1 MRQTK
6 ATEPGKSGA
15 VKRAMGRRRKVE
27 APADDAG
34 EAGFSL
40 YGDAGEPPPTDPQD
54 PGADPDDDFAL
65 DDDAGLPDGL
75 DPLLIETLRECA
87 ALDPNDRDNGR
98 RLVLHYGGNL
108 AYVQGM
114 GWLVWEGKF
123 WQRDDGELAARLMAQ
138 NLVDRIKLEKEFIDY
153 TPAQQRL
160 LEAAKPKR
168 KIPAE
173 ERSQADKE
181 LIINADQAIKQ
192 RATKRAA
199 RVKHAISSGNSG
211 KTAAM
216 LQQAASHR
224 AIPAE
229 ELDSDRMRFNV
240 RNGTLVFSRVPDPD
254 APAEGEGSDR
264 MVGSFTFIEP
274 HDRTDMITKMA
285 DVDYDPD
292 ARCPFFEAF
301 LAKLQPDRQM
311 QIFLQVFHA
320 YALLIGGNDE
330 QKVLYH
336 YGTGANGKSAF
347 IEVLGRLAGS
357 YRTVVS
363 PETITGDTQR
373 GGQQASPDIARLHN
387 ARLATIEELP
397 RNAPLKEELIKALSG
412 GTKMTARF
420 LQKEIFEFEPI
431 FTPVLSGNFKPS
443 ISGSDYGIWRRVLI
457 VLWGVT
463 IPEGE
468 RMIPSRLAEKLDAER
483 SGILNWL
490 LDGLV
495 AYLGAGLT
503 GFIPAEVTDFT
514 TEYRQDRDN
523 VGVFADQC
531 ISREEGQTIQ
541 AGPLHKLYIEWCEL
555 NGVTAAKQRS
565 FGERLG
571 ELGFKKT
578 TGRVYVYQDIVVD
591 KSWRIS
597 IDREVPRDPK
607 SKAIKDTADP
617 GWTPAEGV

>member
-1 MRQTK
+1 M
-6 ATEPGKSGA
+6 TETSTSSES
-15 VKRAMGRRRKVE
+15 VKQAMGRKRKVNASQIE
-27 APADDAG
+27 ETEEEG
-34 EAGFSL
+34 
-40 YGDAGEPPPTDPQD
+40 PPP
-54 PGADPDDDFAL
+54 ADPDDPGPDVPDDLAL
-65 DDDAGLPDGL
+65 DDDGEGLPAGL
-75 DPLLIETLRECA
+75 DPMQIQMLRECA

-98 RLVLHYGGNL
+98 RLVMHFGGNI
-108 AYVQGM
+108 AFVQGM

-138 NLVDRIKLEKEFIDY
+138 NLVDLIKLEKEFIDY
-153 TPAQQRL
+153 TPAQERL
-160 LEAAKPKR
+160 LEAARPKR
-168 KIPAE
+168 KIAPE

-181 LIINADQAIKQ
+181 LIMNADQAIKQ

-199 RVKHAISSGNSG
+199 RVKHAISSGNAG

-224 AIPAE
+224 SLASDQ
-229 ELDSDRMRFNV
+229 LDRDRMRFNV
-240 RNGTLVFSRVPDPD
+240 RNGTLIFWREPDPD
-254 APAEGEGSDR
+254 GPAHSDQMIGR
-264 MVGSFTFIEP
+264 FNFVP

-292 ARCPFFEAF
+292 ATCPFFEEF
-301 LAKLQPDRQM
+301 LGKLQPDRRM
-311 QIFLQVFHA
+311 QVFLQVFHA

-347 IEVLGRLAGS
+347 IDVLGRLAGT
-357 YRTVVS
+357 YRTVVA
-363 PETITGDTQR
+363 PETITGDGQR
-373 GGQQASPDIARLHN
+373 AGQQASPDIARLHN

-457 VLWGVT
+457 VLWGIT

-490 LDGLV
+490 LDGV
-495 AYLGAGLT
+495 IAYLGSGLT
-503 GFIPAEVTDFT
+503 GFIPSEVTEFT
-514 TEYRQDRDN
+514 REYRNERDN

-531 ISREEGQTIQ
+531 IRREPGKTMQ
-541 AGPLHKLYIEWCEL
+541 AGPLYKAYEEWCAL

-565 FGERLG
+565 FGDRLG
-571 ELGFKKT
+571 ELGYMKI
-578 TGRVYVYQDIVVD
+578 TGRVYIYQDIVLD
-591 KSWRIS
+591 TSWRGE
-597 IDREVPRDPK
+597 IDPEVPRGNMK
-607 SKAIKDTADP
+607 WNNP
-617 GWTPAEGV
+617 GGEKIVL

>member
-1 MRQTK
+1 MASK
-6 ATEPGKSGA
+6 DDKGSIS

-27 APADDAG
+27 APP
-34 EAGFSL
+34 
-40 YGDAGEPPPTDPQD
+40 EPPEADSPSP
-54 PGADPDDDFAL
+54 ADPDDP
-65 DDDAGLPDGL
+65 GP
-75 DPLLIETLRECA
+75 DPLDHEDFEFEVFNPLDELPAETVDAIRFCSQ
-87 ALDPNDRDNGR
+87 LDPNDRDNGR
-98 RLVLHYGGNL
+98 RLVMHCGGNL

-114 GWLVWEGKF
+114 GWLVWQGRY

-138 NLVDRIKLEKEFIDY
+138 NLVDLIKLEKLFLEY
-153 TPAQQRL
+153 TPAETRL
-160 LEAAKPKR
+160 LEAARTAR
-168 KIPAE
+168 KTPEE
-173 ERSQADKE
+173 ERSLAQNR
-181 LIINADQAIKQ
+181 LIKNAEEVQKKLYK
-192 RATKRAA
+192 KRADRERFA
-199 RVKHAISSGNSG
+199 VSSGNSG

-224 AIPAE
+224 ALEAE
-229 ELDSDRMRFNV
+229 KLDSDRMRFNV
-240 RNGTLVFSRVPDPD
+240 RNGTLVFWREADPD
-254 APAEGEGSDR
+254 GPAEGDA
-264 MVGSFTFIEP
+264 MVGRFEFVP
-274 HDRTDMITKMA
+274 HEREDMITKMA

-292 ARCPFFEAF
+292 ATCPFFDEF
-301 LAKLQPDRQM
+301 LAKLQPDRRM
-311 QIFLQVFHA
+311 QVFLQIFHA

-330 QKVLYH
+330 QKVVYH

-347 IEVLGRLAGS
+347 IEVLGRMAGT
-357 YRTVVS
+357 YRTVVA
-363 PETITGDTQR
+363 PETITGEGQR
-373 GGQQASPDIARLHN
+373 AGQQASPDIARLHN

-431 FTPVLSGNFKPS
+431 FTPILSGNFKPS

-495 AYLGAGLT
+495 TYLGAGLS
-503 GFIPAEVTDFT
+503 GFIPEEVTDFT
-514 TEYRQDRDN
+514 KEYRNDRDN

-531 ISREEGQTIQ
+531 ITRVDGETMQ
-541 AGPLHKLYIEWCEL
+541 AGPLYKLYVEWCEL

-565 FGERLG
+565 FGDRLG
-571 ELGFKKT
+571 ELNFKKT
-578 TGRVYVYQDIVVD
+578 TGRTYVYQDIAVD
-591 KSWRIS
+591 TSWRMS
-597 IDREVPRDPK
+597 IDREVPRGSMGKTDPE
-607 SKAIKDTADP
+607 
-617 GWTPAEGV
+617 EGL

>member
-1 MRQTK
+1 MRQT
-6 ATEPGKSGA
+6 GKSAETEKSGS
-15 VKRAMGRRRKVE
+15 VKRAMGRKRRVVASE
-27 APADDAG
+27 LDESEVQEGGQEDG
-34 EAGFSL
+34 
-40 YGDAGEPPPTDPQD
+40 PPP
-54 PGADPDDDFAL
+54 ADPDDPGPDPQDDFSL
-65 DDDAGLPDGL
+65 DDDEGLPNGL
-75 DPLLIETLRECA
+75 DPMLIETLRECA

-98 RLVLHYGGNL
+98 RLVLHYGGNI

-138 NLVDRIKLEKEFIDY
+138 NLVDLIKLEKEFIDY
-153 TPAQQRL
+153 TPAQERL

-168 KIPAE
+168 KIAPD

-181 LIINADQAIKQ
+181 LITNADQAIKQ

-199 RVKHAISSGNSG
+199 RVKHAISSGNAG

-224 AIPAE
+224 ALAADM
-229 ELDSDRMRFNV
+229 LDSDRMRFNV
-240 RNGTLVFSRVPDPD
+240 RNGTLVFWREPDPD
-254 APAEGEGSDR
+254 GWAEGEKMIGR
-264 MVGSFTFIEP
+264 FRFEP
-274 HDRTDMITKMA
+274 HERSDMITKVA
-285 DVDYDPD
+285 DVDYDP
-292 ARCPFFEAF
+292 AATCPFFENEF
-301 LAKLQPDRQM
+301 LAKLQPDRRM
-311 QIFLQVFHA
+311 QVFLQIFHA

-330 QKVLYH
+330 QKVVYH

-347 IEVLGRLAGS
+347 VEVLGRMAGT
-357 YRTVVS
+357 YRTVVA
-363 PETITGDTQR
+363 PETITGDGQR
-373 GGQQASPDIARLHN
+373 AGQQASPDIARLHN

-431 FTPVLSGNFKPS
+431 FTPVLTGNFKPS

-468 RMIPSRLAEKLDAER
+468 RMAPSRLAEKLDAER

-490 LDGLV
+490 LDGLMT
-495 AYLGAGLT
+495 YLGAGLS
-503 GFIPAEVTDFT
+503 GFIPDEVTDFT
-514 TEYRQDRDN
+514 KEYRNDRDN

-531 ISREEGQTIQ
+531 ITRQDGQTMQ
-541 AGPLHKLYIEWCEL
+541 AGPLYKLYVEWCEL

-565 FGERLG
+565 FGDRLG
-571 ELGFKKT
+571 ELGYKKI
-578 TGRVYVYQDIVVD
+578 TGRTYVYQDIVVD
-591 KSWRIS
+591 TSWRGQ
-597 IDREVPRDPK
+597 IDPEVPRGNMK
-607 SKAIKDTADP
+607 WS
-617 GWTPAEGV
+617 

>member
-1 MRQTK
+1 MRQTDK
-6 ATEPGKSGA
+6 AAESGKSGS
-15 VKRAMGRRRKVE
+15 VKNAMSRRRKVE
-27 APADDAG
+27 ASEIG
-34 EAGFSL
+34 
-40 YGDAGEPPPTDPQD
+40 GDADGAELPPPQD
-54 PGADPDDDFAL
+54 PDDPGAEPEHSFDDDGVEYDIL
-65 DDDAGLPDGL
+65 DDL
-75 DPLLIETLRECA
+75 DPAIVETIRLCSK
-87 ALDPNDRDNGR
+87 LDPNDRDNGR
-98 RLVLHYGGNL
+98 RLVMHCGADL

-114 GWLVWEGKF
+114 GWLVWQGKY

-138 NLVDRIKLEKEFIDY
+138 NLVDLIKLEKRFIDY
-153 TPAQQRL
+153 SPAQSRL
-160 LEAAKPKR
+160 LEAAREAR
-168 KIPAE
+168 KIPDEKKGPADLALIAKAE
-173 ERSQADKE
+173 A
-181 LIINADQAIKQ
+181 AVKQ
-192 RATKRAA
+192 IAKKRAD
-199 RVKHAISSGNSG
+199 RERFAISSGNAG

-224 AIPAE
+224 SLDADK
-229 ELDSDRMRFNV
+229 LDSDRMRFNV

-264 MVGSFTFIEP
+264 LIGHYDFVP
-274 HDRTDMITKMA
+274 HQRDDMITKMA
-285 DVDYDPD
+285 DVDFDPD
-292 ARCPFFEAF
+292 AKCPFFEEF
-301 LAKLQPDRQM
+301 LQKLQPDRSM

-357 YRTVVS
+357 YRTVVA
-363 PETITGDTQR
+363 PETITGDGQR
-373 GGQQASPDIARLHN
+373 AGQQASPDIARLHN

-431 FTPVLSGNFKPS
+431 FTPILSGNFKPS

-495 AYLGAGLT
+495 VYLGAGLS
-503 GFIPAEVTDFT
+503 GFIPEEVTDFT
-514 TEYRQDRDN
+514 KEYRNERDN

-531 ISREEGQTIQ
+531 IRREEGKTMQ
-541 AGPLHKLYIEWCEL
+541 AGPLYKAYEEWCTL

-565 FGERLG
+565 FGDRLG

-578 TGRVYVYQDIVVD
+578 TGRVYVYQDISLD
-591 KSWRIS
+591 TSWRME
-597 IDREVPRDPK
+597 IDREVPREPRK
-607 SKAIKDTADP
+607 K
-617 GWTPAEGV
+617 GEEVEL

>member
-1 MRQTK
+1 MTRTDE
-6 ATEPGKSGA
+6 ATEAAKSGS
-15 VKRAMGRRRKVE
+15 VKRAMSRKRKVE
-27 APADDAG
+27 ARESEDA
-34 EAGFSL
+34 EAPTAEATAEDEG
-40 YGDAGEPPPTDPQD
+40 PPP
-54 PGADPDDDFAL
+54 ADPDDPGPDLQDDFSL
-65 DDDAGLPDGL
+65 DDDDEGLPEGI
-75 DPLLIETLRECA
+75 DPMLVEALRECA

-98 RLVLHYGGNL
+98 RLVIHCGGNL

-114 GWLVWEGKF
+114 GWLVWEGRF

-138 NLVDRIKLEKEFIDY
+138 NLVDLIKLEKEFIDY
-153 TPAQQRL
+153 TPAQERL
-160 LEAAKPKR
+160 LEAARPKR

-181 LIINADQAIKQ
+181 LIMNADQAIKQ
-192 RATKRAA
+192 RATKRAQ
-199 RVKHAISSGNSG
+199 RVKHAISSGNAG

-224 AIPAE
+224 SLEAE
-229 ELDSDRMRFNV
+229 KLDSDRMRFNV
-240 RNGTLVFSRVPDPD
+240 RNGTLVFWREPDPD
-254 APAEGEGSDR
+254 APAESEAMIGR
-264 MVGSFTFIEP
+264 YRFEP
-274 HDRTDMITKMA
+274 HQRGDMITKMA
-285 DVDYDPD
+285 DVDYDEN
-292 ARCPFFEAF
+292 AKCPFFETEF
-301 LAKLQPDRQM
+301 LAKLQPDRRM

-320 YALLIGGNDE
+320 YAMLIGGNDE
-330 QKVLYH
+330 QKVVYH

-347 IEVLGRLAGS
+347 VEVLGRMAGT
-357 YRTVVS
+357 YRTVVA
-363 PETITGDTQR
+363 PETITGDGQR
-373 GGQQASPDIARLHN
+373 AGQQASPDIARLHN

-431 FTPVLSGNFKPS
+431 FTPILTGNFKPS

-468 RMIPSRLAEKLDAER
+468 RMTPSRLAEKLDSER

-503 GFIPAEVTDFT
+503 GFIPEEVTDFT
-514 TEYRQDRDN
+514 KEYRNDRDN

-531 ISREEGQTIQ
+531 ITRVEGQTMQ
-541 AGPLHKLYIEWCEL
+541 AGPLYKLYEEWCGL

-565 FGERLG
+565 FGDRLG
-571 ELGFKKT
+571 ELGFKKI
-578 TGRVYVYQDIVVD
+578 TGRTYVYQDIKVD
-591 KSWRIS
+591 ESWRYS
-597 IDREVPRDPK
+597 IDLEVPRGPRKKQGED
-607 SKAIKDTADP
+607 
-617 GWTPAEGV
+617 

>member
-1 MRQTK
+1 MRKTDKPAEAEK
-6 ATEPGKSGA
+6 AGA
-15 VKRAMGRRRKVE
+15 VKNAMKRRTKVEASDSEEGEAPAAEGSE
-27 APADDAG
+27 APADD
-34 EAGFSL
+34 L
-40 YGDAGEPPPTDPQD
+40 PPP
-54 PGADPDDDFAL
+54 ADPDDPGPDLDGDFVL
-65 DDDAGLPDGL
+65 DDDDEGLPDGL
-75 DPLLIETLRECA
+75 DPALVETLRDCA

-98 RLVLHYGGNL
+98 RLVLHYGANL

-114 GWLVWEGKF
+114 GWLVWQGKF
-123 WQRDDGELAARLMAQ
+123 WQRDDGELSARLMAQ
-138 NLVDRIKLEKEFIDY
+138 NLVDLIKLEKEFIDY
-153 TPAQQRL
+153 TPAQERL

-168 KIPAE
+168 KISPD

-181 LIINADQAIKQ
+181 LITNADQAIKQ

-199 RVKHAISSGNSG
+199 RVKHAISSGNAG

-224 AIPAE
+224 SLDAE
-229 ELDSDRMRFNV
+229 KLDSDRMRFNV
-240 RNGTLVFSRVPDPD
+240 RNGTIVFWREPDPD
-254 APAEGEGSDR
+254 APAEGAGSDSMIGR
-264 MVGSFTFIEP
+264 YEFVP
-274 HDRTDMITKMA
+274 HQRTDMITKMA
-285 DVDYDPD
+285 DVDYDPN
-292 ARCPFFEAF
+292 ATCPFFETEF
-301 LAKLQPDRQM
+301 LAKLQPDRRM
-311 QIFLQVFHA
+311 QIFLQIFHA

-330 QKVLYH
+330 QKVVYH

-347 IEVLGRLAGS
+347 IEVLGRMAGT
-357 YRTVVS
+357 YRTVVA
-363 PETITGDTQR
+363 PETITGESQR
-373 GGQQASPDIARLHN
+373 AGQQASPDIARLHN

-397 RNAPLKEELIKALSG
+397 KNAPLKEELIKALSG

-495 AYLGAGLT
+495 AYLGGGLS
-503 GFIPAEVTDFT
+503 GFIPSEVTDFT
-514 TEYRQDRDN
+514 KEYRNDRDN
-523 VGVFADQC
+523 VGVFASEC
-531 ISREEGQTIQ
+531 ISRADGQSMQ
-541 AGPLHKLYIEWCEL
+541 AGPLFKLYEEWCGL

-565 FGERLG
+565 FGDRLG
-571 ELGFKKT
+571 ELGYKKT
-578 TGRVYVYQDIVVD
+578 TGRTYIYQDITVD
-591 KSWRIS
+591 TSWRMS
-597 IDREVPRDPK
+597 IDREVPRDTRTK
-607 SKAIKDTADP
+607 VEKDQL
-617 GWTPAEGV
+617 

>member
-1 MRQTK
+1 MTK
-6 ATEPGKSGA
+6 SDGKSAKVKKAMGQRRRVTPDAETEQNEPGQD
-15 VKRAMGRRRKVE
+15 E
-27 APADDAG
+27 
-34 EAGFSL
+34 GFEL
-40 YGDAGEPPPTDPQD
+40 YGAAGGDAPQPNDPND
-54 PGADPDDDFAL
+54 PGAEPDGDFVL
-65 DDDAGLPDGL
+65 DDDDEGLPEGL
-75 DPLLIETLRECA
+75 DPYLIETLRECA

-98 RLVLHYGGNL
+98 RLVIHYGGDL

-114 GWLVWEGKF
+114 GWLVWQGKY
-123 WQRDDGELAARLMAQ
+123 WQRDDGELAARLKAQ
-138 NLVDRIKLEKEFIDY
+138 NLVDLIKLEKEFIDY
-153 TPAQQRL
+153 TPAQERL

-168 KIPAE
+168 KIPAD

-199 RVKHAISSGNSG
+199 RVKHAISSGNAG

-224 AIPAE
+224 SLEAE
-229 ELDSDRMRFNV
+229 KLDSDRMRFNL
-240 RNGTLVFSRVPDPD
+240 RNGTLIFWREPDPD
-254 APAEGEGSDR
+254 APAESSLMLGRYEF
-264 MVGSFTFIEP
+264 VP
-274 HDRTDMITKMA
+274 HERGDMITKMA

-292 ARCPFFEAF
+292 AKCPFFENEF
-301 LAKLQPDRQM
+301 LAKLQPDRRM
-311 QIFLQVFHA
+311 QVFLQVFHA
-320 YALLIGGNDE
+320 YALLLGGNDE
-330 QKVLYH
+330 QKVVYH

-347 IEVLGRLAGS
+347 VEVLGRMAGT
-357 YRTVVS
+357 YRTVVA
-363 PETITGDTQR
+363 PETITGDGQR
-373 GGQQASPDIARLHN
+373 AGQQASPDIARLHN

-431 FTPVLSGNFKPS
+431 FTPILTGNFKPS

-468 RMIPSRLAEKLDAER
+468 RMTPSQLAEKLDAER

-503 GFIPAEVTDFT
+503 GFIPEQVTDFT
-514 TEYRQDRDN
+514 KEYRNDRDN
-523 VGVFADQC
+523 VGVFAEQC
-531 ISREEGQTIQ
+531 ITRQDGETMQ
-541 AGPLHKLYIEWCEL
+541 AGPLFKLYEEWCAL

-565 FGERLG
+565 FGDRLG
-571 ELGFKKT
+571 ELGFKKI
-578 TGRVYVYQDIVVD
+578 TGRTYIYQDIVVD
-591 KSWRIS
+591 TSWRMT
-597 IDREVPRDPK
+597 IDREVPRETQRSK
-607 SKAIKDTADP
+607 SSQ
-617 GWTPAEGV
+617 GLE

>member
-1 MRQTK
+1 MGQTDK
-6 ATEPGKSGA
+6 TAEAGGSGS
-15 VKRAMGRRRKVE
+15 VKRAMKRTRKVE
-27 APADDAG
+27 ASEIE
-34 EAGFSL
+34 EAEGGLATEAAEES
-40 YGDAGEPPPTDPQD
+40 GPPPS
-54 PGADPDDDFAL
+54 DPDDPGPDLQDDLTL
-65 DDDAGLPDGL
+65 DDDDEGLPDGL
-75 DPLLIETLRECA
+75 DPMLIETLRECA

-138 NLVDRIKLEKEFIDY
+138 NLVDLIKLEKEFIDY
-153 TPAQQRL
+153 TPAQERL

-168 KIPAE
+168 KITPE

-192 RATKRAA
+192 RATKRAQ
-199 RVKHAISSGNSG
+199 RVKHAISSGNAG

-224 AIPAE
+224 SLEADR
-229 ELDSDRMRFNV
+229 LDCDRMRFNV

-254 APAEGEGSDR
+254 APAEGFDSDR
-264 MVGSFTFIEP
+264 LVGHYEFVP
-274 HDRTDMITKMA
+274 HQRGDMITKMA

-292 ARCPFFEAF
+292 AKCPFFETEF
-301 LAKLQPDRQM
+301 LAKLQPDRRM
-311 QIFLQVFHA
+311 QVFLQVFHA

-330 QKVLYH
+330 QKVVYH

-347 IEVLGRLAGS
+347 VEVLGRMAGT
-357 YRTVVS
+357 YRTVVA
-363 PETITGDTQR
+363 PETITGDGQR
-373 GGQQASPDIARLHN
+373 AGQQASPDIARLHN

-431 FTPVLSGNFKPS
+431 FTPILTGNFKPS

-468 RMIPSRLAEKLDAER
+468 RMTPSRLAEKLDSER

-495 AYLGAGLT
+495 TYLGAGLT
-503 GFIPAEVTDFT
+503 GFIPEEVTDFT
-514 TEYRQDRDN
+514 KEYRNDRDN

-531 ISREEGQTIQ
+531 ITREEGKTMQ
-541 AGPLHKLYIEWCEL
+541 AGPLFKLYEEWCAL

-565 FGERLG
+565 FGDRLG
-571 ELGFKKT
+571 ELGFKKI
-578 TGRVYVYQDIVVD
+578 TGRTYIYQDIVVD
-591 KSWRIS
+591 TSWRMT
-597 IDREVPRDPK
+597 IDREVPREAR
-607 SKAIKDTADP
+607 KAEA
-617 GWTPAEGV
+617 

>member
-1 MRQTK
+1 MRQTDK
-6 ATEPGKSGA
+6 ASEAGKSGS
-15 VKRAMGRRRKVE
+15 VKRAMGRKRKVE
-27 APADDAG
+27 VSETDEVEGAGPGADAG
-34 EAGFSL
+34 EEDG
-40 YGDAGEPPPTDPQD
+40 PPP
-54 PGADPDDDFAL
+54 ADPDDPGPDLQDDFSL
-65 DDDAGLPDGL
+65 DDDDEGLPEGL
-75 DPLLIETLRECA
+75 DPMLLDTLRECA

-114 GWLVWEGKF
+114 GWLVWKGKF
-123 WQRDDGELAARLMAQ
+123 WQRDDGELSARLMAQ
-138 NLVDRIKLEKEFIDY
+138 NLVDLIKLEKEFIDY
-153 TPAQQRL
+153 TPAQERL

-168 KIPAE
+168 KIAPE

-181 LIINADQAIKQ
+181 LITNADGAIKA
-192 RATKRAA
+192 RANARAA
-199 RVKHAISSGNSG
+199 RVKHAISSGNSN

-216 LQQAASHR
+216 LTQAASHR
-224 AIPAE
+224 SLEAE
-229 ELDSDRMRFNV
+229 KLDSDRMRFNV

-254 APAEGEGSDR
+254 APAESNAV
-264 MVGSFTFIEP
+264 VGHYEFVP
-274 HDRTDMITKMA
+274 HERTDMITKMA

-292 ARCPFFEAF
+292 AKCPFFEEF
-301 LAKLQPDRQM
+301 LTKLQPDRRM

-357 YRTVVS
+357 YRTVVA
-363 PETITGDTQR
+363 PETITGDSQR
-373 GGQQASPDIARLHN
+373 AGQQASPDIARLHN

-495 AYLGAGLT
+495 TYLGAGLT
-503 GFIPAEVTDFT
+503 GFIPEEVTDFT
-514 TEYRQDRDN
+514 REYRNDRDN

-531 ISREEGQTIQ
+531 ITREVGQTKQ
-541 AGPLHKLYIEWCEL
+541 AGPLFKLYQEWCEL

-578 TGRVYVYQDIVVD
+578 TGRTYVYQDISVD
-591 KSWRIS
+591 TSWRTT
-597 IDREVPRDPK
+597 IDREEPRGARKPVTDP
-607 SKAIKDTADP
+607 ADP
-617 GWTPAEGV
+617 GWKPEEGL

>member
-1 MRQTK
+1 MRQTDK
-6 ATEPGKSGA
+6 ASEAGKSGS
-15 VKRAMGRRRKVE
+15 VKQAMGRRRKVE
-27 APADDAG
+27 VSETEEVEGAATESENG
-34 EAGFSL
+34 EEDG
-40 YGDAGEPPPTDPQD
+40 PPP
-54 PGADPDDDFAL
+54 ADPDDPGPDFPDDFAL
-65 DDDAGLPDGL
+65 DDDDEGLPEDL
-75 DPLLIETLRECA
+75 DPLRLAALQDCA
-87 ALDPNDRDNGR
+87 GLDPNDRDNGR
-98 RLVLHYGGNL
+98 RLVIHYGANL

-114 GWLVWEGKF
+114 GWLVWQGKY

-138 NLVDRIKLEKEFIDY
+138 NLVDLIKLEKEFIDY
-153 TPAQQRL
+153 TPAQERL

-168 KIPAE
+168 KIPPE

-181 LIINADQAIKQ
+181 LILNADQAIKQ
-192 RATKRAA
+192 RATKRAQ
-199 RVKHAISSGNSG
+199 RVKFAITSGNAG

-224 AIPAE
+224 SLEAE
-229 ELDSDRMRFNV
+229 KLDSDRMRFNV
-240 RNGTLVFSRVPDPD
+240 RNGTLVFWREPDPD
-254 APAEGEGSDR
+254 APAESNGMIGR
-264 MVGSFTFIEP
+264 FKFVP
-274 HDRTDMITKMA
+274 HERTDMITKMA
-285 DVDYDPD
+285 DVDYDGD
-292 ARCPFFEAF
+292 AKCPFFEEF
-301 LAKLQPDRQM
+301 LTKLQPDRRM

-330 QKVLYH
+330 QKVVYH

-347 IEVLGRLAGS
+347 IEVLGRLAGT
-357 YRTVVS
+357 YRTVVA
-363 PETITGDTQR
+363 PETITGENQR
-373 GGQQASPDIARLHN
+373 AGQQASPDIARLHN

-397 RNAPLKEELIKALSG
+397 KNAPLKEELIKALSG

-495 AYLGAGLT
+495 TYLGAGLS
-503 GFIPAEVTDFT
+503 GFIPEEVTDFT
-514 TEYRQDRDN
+514 KEYRNDRDN

-531 ISREEGQTIQ
+531 ITRVEGETMQ
-541 AGPLHKLYIEWCEL
+541 AGPLYKLYVEWCEL

-565 FGERLG
+565 FGDRLG
-571 ELGFKKT
+571 ELNFKKT
-578 TGRVYVYQDIVVD
+578 TGRTYVYQDIAVD
-591 KSWRIS
+591 TSWRMS
-597 IDREVPRDPK
+597 IDREVPRGPKGKTDPE
-607 SKAIKDTADP
+607 
-617 GWTPAEGV
+617 EGL

>member
-1 MRQTK
+1 MGQTDK
-6 ATEPGKSGA
+6 TAEAGGSGS
-15 VKRAMGRRRKVE
+15 VKRAMKRTRKVE
-27 APADDAG
+27 ASEIEEAEGGPAT
-34 EAGFSL
+34 EAPEDSG
-40 YGDAGEPPPTDPQD
+40 PPPS
-54 PGADPDDDFAL
+54 DPDDPGPDLQDDFTL
-65 DDDAGLPDGL
+65 DDDDAGLPDGL
-75 DPLLIETLRECA
+75 DPILIETLRECA

-138 NLVDRIKLEKEFIDY
+138 NLVDLIKLEKEFIDY
-153 TPAQQRL
+153 TPAQERL

-168 KIPAE
+168 KIAPE

-181 LIINADQAIKQ
+181 LIVNADQAIKQ
-192 RATKRAA
+192 RATKRAQ
-199 RVKHAISSGNSG
+199 RVKHAISSGNAG

-224 AIPAE
+224 SLEADR
-229 ELDSDRMRFNV
+229 LDSDRMRFNV
-240 RNGTLVFSRVPDPD
+240 RNGTLVFWREPDPD
-254 APAEGEGSDR
+254 GPAEGDQMIGR
-264 MVGSFTFIEP
+264 YKFVP
-274 HDRTDMITKMA
+274 HQRGDMITKMA

-292 ARCPFFEAF
+292 AKCPFFETEF
-301 LAKLQPDRQM
+301 LAKLQPDRRM

-330 QKVLYH
+330 QKVVYH

-347 IEVLGRLAGS
+347 VEVLGRMAGT
-357 YRTVVS
+357 YRTVVA
-363 PETITGDTQR
+363 PETITGDGQR
-373 GGQQASPDIARLHN
+373 AGQQASPDIARLHN

-431 FTPVLSGNFKPS
+431 FTPILTGNFKPS

-468 RMIPSRLAEKLDAER
+468 RMTPSRLAEKLDSER

-495 AYLGAGLT
+495 TYLGAGLT
-503 GFIPAEVTDFT
+503 GFIPEEVTDFT
-514 TEYRQDRDN
+514 KEYRNDRDN

-531 ISREEGQTIQ
+531 ITREEGKTMQ
-541 AGPLHKLYIEWCEL
+541 AGPLFKLYEEWCGL

-565 FGERLG
+565 FGDRLG
-571 ELGFKKT
+571 ELGFKKI
-578 TGRVYVYQDIVVD
+578 TGRTYVYQDIKVD
-591 KSWRIS
+591 QSWRYS
-597 IDREVPRDPK
+597 IDIEVPRQGRK
-607 SKAIKDTADP
+607 GEA
-617 GWTPAEGV
+617 